1 MRKWN
6 RAYPTAR
13 EVGIA
18 RLMSNQEIQGVYDA
32 LACAERAAR
41 DAAGV
46 GGDWRRAVRAVR
58 RAHAWREAVRA
69 AHPHLRTL
77 EGGTTL

>member
-1 MRKWN
+1 MTKWN

-18 RLMSNQEIQGVYDA
+18 KFMSSREIQGVYDA
-32 LACAERAAR
+32 LRAAERAAR
-41 DAAGV
+41 EVAGV
-46 GGDWRRAVRAVR
+46 GGDWRRAVRAWR
-58 RAHAWREAVRA
+58 RAHAWRQAVRA